1 MYGDE
6 RLRKLDRA
14 YGIFNVFQ
22 IVTLTAGTLSAIFM
36 EITGSPVLGWV
47 FFLSVFGGTVAF
59 ILFGII
65 TANLTDH
72 TMKKRYP
79 DVKPRKSFSVS
90 KFGFNYSEDLNGP
103 MKEKAQKTHDQL
115 VEDVYKKSGRIWI
128 FAILNAVVPSLL
140 TYVAAGLLAQ

>member
-1 MYGDE
+1 MHGDE

-14 YGIFNVFQ
+14 YGIFNGFQ
-22 IVTLTAGTLSAIFM
+22 MVTLTVGTLSAIFM
-36 EITGSPVLGWV
+36 EITGSSVLGWA

-65 TANLTDH
+65 TANMTDH

-79 DVKPRKSFSVS
+79 DVKPRKSFSLS
-90 KFGFNYSEDLNGP
+90 KFGFKYSEDLSGP
-103 MKEKAQKTHDQL
+103 MKEKAKKTHDQL

-140 TYVAAGLLAQ
+140 TYVAAGLLVQ